1 MDNDFFNK
9 LPQQGMGQFL
19 KAGVLADNFH
29 KLFRINRGFLCLCQ
43 FRLQFGGT
51 ALDLFLFGFIVCG
64 KFRKAFIRNTPG
76 HTVLIKPLE
85 DSGQLRNPL
94 FGCVQFL
101 SLGSVAAF
109 AAVDQQGIERFIQSY
124 GALAAVVSFLL
135 MILQAIAA
143 PLPAFLIT
151 FANASLFGAFWGG
164 LLSWTSS
171 MAGAALCFFIA
182 RVMGREVVEKLTG
195 KTVLDSMDGFFTRY
209 GKHTI
214 LVCRLLP
221 FVPFDPISYAAG
233 LTSIRFRSF
242 FIATGLGQLPATIVY
257 SWAGSMLTGGT
268 FWFVTGLFI
277 LFALTVVIFMAK
289 KIWLERQKRN
299 A

>member
-1 MDNDFFNK
+1 MKMQSRKIWYYRITLIILLFAVLLAWAL
-9 LPQQGMGQFL
+9 LP
-19 KAGVLADNFH
+19 GVHEF
-29 KLFRINRGFLCLCQ
+29 INR
-43 FRLQFGGT
+43 
-51 ALDLFLFGFIVCG
+51 
-64 KFRKAFIRNTPG
+64 
-76 HTVLIKPLE
+76 
-85 DSGQLRNPL
+85 
-94 FGCVQFL
+94 
-101 SLGSVAAF
+101 SVAAF

-221 FVPFDPISYAAG
+221 LS
-233 LTSIRFRSF
+233 LSIQS
-242 FIATGLGQLPATIVY
+242 AMLPV
-257 SWAGSMLTGGT
+257 
-268 FWFVTGLFI
+268 
-277 LFALTVVIFMAK
+277 
-289 KIWLERQKRN
+289 
-299 A
+299 

>member
-1 MDNDFFNK
+1 MMKIQPRKIWYYRATIIILLFATLLAWALLPGVHDF
-9 LPQQGMGQFL
+9 
-19 KAGVLADNFH
+19 
-29 KLFRINRGFLCLCQ
+29 IN
-43 FRLQFGGT
+43 
-51 ALDLFLFGFIVCG
+51 
-64 KFRKAFIRNTPG
+64 
-76 HTVLIKPLE
+76 H
-85 DSGQLRNPL
+85 
-94 FGCVQFL
+94 
-101 SLGSVAAF
+101 SVAAF
-109 AAVDQQGIERFIQSY
+109 AAVDQQGIEHFIQSY
-124 GALAAVVSFLL
+124 GAQAAVVSFFL

-257 SWAGSMLTGGT
+257 SWAGSMLTGGA